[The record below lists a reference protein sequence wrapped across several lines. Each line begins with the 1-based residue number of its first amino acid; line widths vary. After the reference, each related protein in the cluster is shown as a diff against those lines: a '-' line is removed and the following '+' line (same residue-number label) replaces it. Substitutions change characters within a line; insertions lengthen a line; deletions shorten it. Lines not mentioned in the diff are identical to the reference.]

1 MRCPNCKSLNIIKR
15 GRREIKFGSKQ
26 LYQCK
31 DCRLR
36 FSDGRM
42 VSKTYSAKV
51 IIKAISCYNLGHSL
65 ESAARAVNRR
75 FRKEVSRSSVR
86 NWINETLAVCTYGKL
101 RGKIDKDYKRDLL
114 AGRTFAHGE
123 NKYEFKYHRAKLD
136 YLCSGAFASL
146 GQYIKRFE
154 QDGCPDFFES
164 IPYRC
169 SQTAVKARVR
179 KKNWRNNACSLAELA
194 LLPCT
199 NNRQRHPL
207 VQEFMLI
214 NDSSS
219 IAVELPVWLYE
230 RGLRK
235 RMSGHIDVLQVRGG
249 KVYVLDYK
257 PDAEKE
263 NEDKVV
269 SQLYWY
275 ATGLSFR
282 SKLPLRFFRCAGF
295 DDDIYFEFDPNAV
308 RVVK

>member
-15 GRREIKFGSKQ
+15 GRRKIKFGSKQ

-36 FSDGRM
+36 FSDSRIA
-42 VSKTYSAKV
+42 SKTYQAKV
-51 IIKAISCYNLGHSL
+51 IIKAINCYN
-65 ESAARAVNRR
+65 
-75 FRKEVSRSSVR
+75 
-86 NWINETLAVCTYGKL
+86 
-101 RGKIDKDYKRDLL
+101 
-114 AGRTFAHGE
+114 
-123 NKYEFKYHRAKLD
+123 
-136 YLCSGAFASL
+136 L

-169 SQTAVKARVR
+169 SQTAVKAWVR

-249 KVYVLDYK
+249 KIYVLDYK
-257 PDAEKE
+257 PNAETQ

-282 SKLPLRFFRCAGF
+282 SRLPLRFFRCAWF
-295 DDDIYFEFDPNAV
+295 DDNIYFEFDPNAV
-308 RVVK
+308 RVAK